1 MKKVLMLALAVLIS
15 VAFATGTFAQAP
27 AGTSEQTT
35 TTTTS
40 TTVTKSKPM
49 TFTGK
54 VTNLDT
60 AASTMIVK
68 GKKGDMTF
76 DVSSAKMKGE
86 FKAGD
91 KVRVGYTEMD
101 GKMMASWVAKKGR
114 AKKMKKTTSETTSKT
129 TETKEEATAPA
140 K

>member
-76 DVSSAKMKGE
+76 DVSGAKMKE
-86 FKAGD
+86 KVKAGSNVT
-91 KVRVGYTEMD
+91 VRYMEKD
-101 GKMMASWVAKKGR
+101 GKMMASSVTMRHA
-114 AKKMKKTTSETTSKT
+114 AKTTKTTTTKT
-129 TETKEEATAPA
+129 TETKEETPAPA